1 MSDFKEWFI
10 RDIDSM
16 GKAKKA
22 KKAKE
27 KKEKKKTKK
36 RGGSGGGVKGEGA
49 KTTAEEAAEAAE
61 EAAEAAEEEAE
72 KKRDEEEAEREQR
85 EKREHQQHQVSRLH
99 TILKPF
105 MLRRVKTDVMHE
117 MPDKVEIQ
125 LKCQLT
131 SRQRALYKR
140 LRKKLSLADL
150 LTSKTLNKKQSD
162 KNMEH
167 LMNMVMQFRKVC
179 NHPEIFEVRRKEES
193 GTVLALCVHCMVCVL
208 V

>member
-1 MSDFKEWFI
+1 
-10 RDIDSM
+10 
-16 GKAKKA
+16 
-22 KKAKE
+22 
-27 KKEKKKTKK
+27 
-36 RGGSGGGVKGEGA
+36 
-49 KTTAEEAAEAAE
+49 
-61 EAAEAAEEEAE
+61 
-72 KKRDEEEAEREQR
+72 
-85 EKREHQQHQVSRLH
+85 
-99 TILKPF
+99 

-193 GTVLALCVHCMVCVL
+193 GTVLALFVHCMVCVL